1 MQEHK
6 TLEVDNLSEPKQ
18 NKGRGRPRILSEK
31 EFERWHNSYDE
42 DIQIIDYKKRGIK
55 YSLIAQ
61 ERSLISEEEECAYF
75 LLYGSVNSRINNT
88 KHGDE
93 YYRSIPCEWANPEET
108 VEQIIKC
115 KPEMWLEWKPLTSI
129 YLEKRKPR
137 GLRPSIDR
145 TNEKEGY
152 SFSNIAAMSQH
163 NNTKRATTQPQ
174 FLIKMYDPRNP
185 ESSRTFRKYDT
196 KREALEAIGLSQTES
211 DSGKYYE
218 ADGCV
223 YLLQSSALTHGEK
236 ELIQKEEDDKEK
248 TYRGS
253 ILIAIIELG
262 DGRTATI
269 NKEFTYTQSAVIFK
283 EPPAE

>member
-1 MQEHK
+1 MNE
-6 TLEVDNLSEPKQ
+6 SKQ
-18 NKGRGRPRILSEK
+18 DKGRGRPRILSEK
-31 EFERWHNSYDE
+31 QIERWISKYGE
-42 DIQIIDYKKRGIK
+42 DIQIVDYKKRGIK
-55 YSLIAQ
+55 YSLIAR
-61 ERSLISEEEECAYF
+61 ESGLISEDEEFAYF

-93 YYRSIPCEWANPEET
+93 YYRRIPCEWTIPEET

-115 KPEMWLEWKPLTSI
+115 KPEMWLEWKRLTDI
-129 YLEKRKPR
+129 YLEKGKPR

-145 TNEKEGY
+145 TDETEGY
-152 SFSNIAAMSQH
+152 TFSNIAAMSQH
-163 NNTKRATTQPQ
+163 DNTQRATAQPH
-174 FLIKMYDPRNP
+174 FLIKMYDSKNP

-196 KREALEAIGLSQTES
+196 KREALKAIGLSQTES

-236 ELIQKEEDDKEK
+236 ELIQKEEDDNKEK

-253 ILIAIIELG
+253 ILIATIELG

-269 NKEFTYTQSAVIFK
+269 SKEFTYTQSAVIIK
-283 EPPAE
+283 ETPVE

>member
-1 MQEHK
+1 MNE
-6 TLEVDNLSEPKQ
+6 SRQ
-18 NKGRGRPRILSEK
+18 NTGRGRPRILSEK
-31 EFERWHNSYDE
+31 EIKRWQDTYGE
-42 DIQIIDYKKRGIK
+42 DIQIVDYKKRAIK
-55 YSLIAQ
+55 YSLIAR
-61 ERSLISEEEECAYF
+61 ECGLISKDEEFAYF

-93 YYRSIPCEWANPEET
+93 YYRRVPCEWTIPEET

-115 KPEMWLEWKPLTSI
+115 KPEMWLEWKRLTAI
-129 YLEKRKPR
+129 YLEEGRPR

-145 TNEKEGY
+145 TNEAEGY

-163 NNTKRATTQPQ
+163 DNTKRATAQPQ
-174 FLIKMYDPRNP
+174 FLIKMYDSRNP

-223 YLLQSSALTHGEK
+223 YLLQSSALTNGEK
-236 ELIQKEEDDKEK
+236 ELIQKEDNDDKEK

-253 ILIAIIELG
+253 ILIATIEFD

-269 NKEFTYTQSAVIFK
+269 SKEFTYTQSAVIIK
-283 EPPAE
+283 ELPVE